1 VLYARV
7 SSEEQ
12 RENLTIE
19 PQIAMYKQWVDLQ
32 NQAGHSHESIGIYED
47 NGVSGTI
54 PFAQRPAGSRLI
66 EEVHA
71 ELADLVIVT
80 RVDRL
85 GRDTVD
91 IITATRDLYERSLP
105 VKSLSEDY
113 DLSTPAGRFMFHMLA
128 AQAGFIRDSM
138 TERSIEASTHWAKNG
153 VWLGGIIPY
162 GYMVEG
168 KKKEARLV
176 ISTRMIPGLN
186 MTEADVVRLIYRLLV
201 EDRWSTIRIAEH
213 LNSLGVPTAY
223 TRDQRKTKKRGE
235 PDDTKVATVGIWR
248 YGTVGRIITNPVYK
262 GEYQYGRRSKRGREV
277 IIAHVPALV
286 SGETWEQAQIALKEN
301 QRFPRRD
308 KAQHYLLRGLI
319 TCGVCGL
326 NYHGTETPRRH
337 KAESDVYYVCNGKLP
352 FWRRTRGQCTNNMV
366 RADLLEE
373 AIWSDILHYI
383 NNPGEIFQQLT
394 EQYERRQ
401 GQTSDFKQEQATAEL
416 ALKQKAD
423 ERDRI
428 LSLYRRRIITDADL
442 ESQYAQ
448 IAQEE
453 GALEARLRVLTTTLS
468 GHTAITNRLLAAQ
481 SLLERL
487 REEMQGEV
495 TWEKKRAT
503 IEQLVLK
510 ITIYPIDPT
519 TPKSREVHVNYIFD
533 DGGARRCSLNTTH
546 TPDGILPR
554 YSLARSRT
562 SSVAIGCT
570 R

>member
-1 VLYARV
+1 
-7 SSEEQ
+7 
-12 RENLTIE
+12 
-19 PQIAMYKQWVDLQ
+19 
-32 NQAGHSHESIGIYED
+32 
-47 NGVSGTI
+47 
-54 PFAQRPAGSRLI
+54 
-66 EEVHA
+66 
-71 ELADLVIVT
+71 
-80 RVDRL
+80 
-85 GRDTVD
+85 
-91 IITATRDLYERSLP
+91 
-105 VKSLSEDY
+105 
-113 DLSTPAGRFMFHMLA
+113 
-128 AQAGFIRDSM
+128 
-138 TERSIEASTHWAKNG
+138 
-153 VWLGGIIPY
+153 
-162 GYMVEG
+162 
-168 KKKEARLV
+168 
-176 ISTRMIPGLN
+176 
-186 MTEADVVRLIYRLLV
+186 
-201 EDRWSTIRIAEH
+201 
-213 LNSLGVPTAY
+213 
-223 TRDQRKTKKRGE
+223 
-235 PDDTKVATVGIWR
+235 
-248 YGTVGRIITNPVYK
+248 
-262 GEYQYGRRSKRGREV
+262 
-277 IIAHVPALV
+277 
-286 SGETWEQAQIALKEN
+286 
-301 QRFPRRD
+301 
-308 KAQHYLLRGLI
+308 
-319 TCGVCGL
+319 
-326 NYHGTETPRRH
+326 
-337 KAESDVYYVCNGKLP
+337 
-352 FWRRTRGQCTNNMV
+352 MV